1 MPSPELE
8 PIVDEEAAGEAATA
22 KMKSHS
28 LTPVAYCFGEE
39 PPASFVIAPTLILGL
54 MLSMIW
60 VVFNER
66 GKRRFKRRF

>member
-8 PIVDEEAAGEAATA
+8 PIVDEEAANEAATA
-22 KMKSHS
+22 KLKSHS
-28 LTPVAYCFGEE
+28 LIPLCYWGE
-39 PPASFVIAPTLILGL
+39 PPLSFYIVPTVVLGL

-66 GKRRFKRRF
+66 HKRRVGKRF

>member
-28 LTPVAYCFGEE
+28 LAPVSCYWGE
-39 PPASFVIAPTLILGL
+39 PPLSVYIAPALILGL

-66 GKRRFKRRF
+66 HKRRAGKRF

>member
-1 MPSPELE
+1 M
-8 PIVDEEAAGEAATA
+8 DEEAANEAATV

-28 LTPVAYCFGEE
+28 LTPVMCYWGE
-39 PPASFVIAPTLILGL
+39 PPLSAYIAPALILGL